1 MGAVLSVENIS
12 RWYPSGGWKRGGKEY
27 VKAVIDVSFTV
38 GERETVGLI
47 GESGCGKSTLGRT
60 VIGLEELHAGTV
72 RLSGEVIS
80 GLSDRKLRTARRG
93 MQMVWQNPASAV
105 NPRKRIDRIIGEPLD
120 IHGVGSS
127 DDRRRR
133 VSELIELVGL
143 RPEMGRRYPHE
154 LSGGQLQRVVTA
166 RALALE
172 PKLLVCDEPTSAL
185 DISVR
190 AQIVNLLVDIRD
202 KLGLAMLYISHDLR
216 TVSVVSD
223 RILIMYLGRVVEEA
237 PAAALDTNGLLHPY
251 GRALTAAAP
260 TPDPTIRRGR
270 PPAMGEVQ
278 TRSTCRRA
286 APTTPAASSPKTSVA
301 ACGPSS
307 SPATVITE
315 LHVTRCRGQRTR
327 NGSVT
332 RHSNKMTRRPRP
344 CSSKVAHSGASTS
357 GAG

>member
-1 MGAVLSVENIS
+1 MGAVLEVENIS

-80 GLSDRKLRTARRG
+80 GLGDRKLRTLRRG

-120 IHGVGSS
+120 IHGVGTS
-127 DDRRRR
+127 DERRRR

-143 RPEMGRRYPHE
+143 RPEMGGRYPHE

-251 GRALTAAAP
+251 ARALIAAAP

-270 PPAMGEVQ
+270 PPAMGEVPSAVDLPSGCSYHPRCQ
-278 TRSTCRRA
+278 LAKDICRRVRPELVA
-286 APTTPAASSPKTSVA
+286 GDGNHRVACHAVSGPAHAQWLGDEALKQADQATPAVQLE
-301 ACGPSS
+301 G
-307 SPATVITE
+307 
-315 LHVTRCRGQRTR
+315 
-327 NGSVT
+327 
-332 RHSNKMTRRPRP
+332 
-344 CSSKVAHSGASTS
+344 GA
-357 GAG
+357 